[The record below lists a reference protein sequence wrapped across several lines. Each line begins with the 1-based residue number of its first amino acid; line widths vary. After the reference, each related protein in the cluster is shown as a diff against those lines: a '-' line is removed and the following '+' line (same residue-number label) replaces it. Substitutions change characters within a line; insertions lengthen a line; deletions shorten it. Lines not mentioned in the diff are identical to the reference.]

1 MRVSADYNIRELVAA
16 ELLHRAHRAAVVY
29 RVDVAVY
36 AVVFSVLRELLYRAE
51 MPLYVV
57 DNNVAQ
63 VVLMLKLRIVF
74 RVQLLP
80 LFFEKRFGG
89 VRDFADQFS
98 VRHANCGYR
107 QRKNDRYQR

>member
-1 MRVSADYNIRELVAA
+1 
-16 ELLHRAHRAAVVY
+16 
-29 RVDVAVY
+29 
-36 AVVFSVLRELLYRAE
+36 

-80 LFFEKRFGG
+80 LFFRQQRRNHVVQFPFHNPVQLVDRKADPVIGHAVLRIVVCPDLFRT
-89 VRDFADQFS
+89 VARSDFCPPDCAFFFLFLTIEFFKDPRAD
-98 VRHANCGYR
+98 
-107 QRKNDRYQR
+107 